1 MEGTGIPPDAM
12 EPVSSIYSKIVS
24 LSNEFKLGKIPKEQ
38 EVANWSGQEWEL
50 YIENL
55 PKSVE
60 PSQVT
65 LF

>member
-1 MEGTGIPPDAM
+1 M
-12 EPVSSIYSKIVS
+12 EPLSSIYSKIVS

-60 PSQVT
+60 PSQVS
-65 LF
+65 LFKCIVLS